1 MRAALI
7 TDKERC
13 ARVREL
19 LVKQMVNHPLGMP
32 YYYGVCYY
40 GKSFDGGR
48 LDPEV
53 YRRRWDRGEVVK
65 THAFINKQVR
75 KCFGDIPIWWSI
87 ERHNDYEDEDGTI
100 KKGSFHSNGY
110 FGYIDDA
117 AIDDPSPY
125 LMPLF
130 YKEDEAGIP
139 INMRPVDKE
148 NLKLL
153 LLNACIRQAKWV
165 GNHPN
170 ALNLSVVPPD
180 EMEQHC
186 AIYGL
191 KDIKENMDSLTYVVD
206 WDNSSFYKEN

>member
-19 LVKQMVNHPLGMP
+19 LIKQALTHPLGMP

-40 GKSFDGGR
+40 VKSFDGGR

-65 THAFINKQVR
+65 THAFINKHVR

-87 ERHNDYEDEDGTI
+87 ERHNDYDDEDGTI

-165 GNHPN
+165 GNHPD

-180 EMEQHC
+180 EMEQTFS
-186 AIYGL
+186 YGL